1 MEVKQRGDIMKSL
14 LFIFC
19 LLMLSVS
26 TFAQVAQISSIDDD
40 DTPPPYVDVFEEALP
55 LSLYLQL
62 NRQLEDVND
71 TAISETRASEL
82 FNMLKRDP
90 KARMR
95 NPGGLCSYRR
105 VHIKNVLK
113 RMNVASGRLYISCPD
128 NNGRLRLRDQVSGRY
143 YTFSNFHDANT
154 VVVSTVAGNSYRVM
168 DLQFESGPATLPNY
182 LAQIQA
188 YQRVLPGKRSDD
200 AGTCYWRLSPSALMS
215 EEFREIPESFFNM

>member
-1 MEVKQRGDIMKSL
+1 MQSL

-26 TFAQVAQISSIDDD
+26 TFAQVDEEPIEIAQIYSIDDD

-71 TAISETRASEL
+71 TAISEARASEL

-90 KARMR
+90 RARMK
-95 NPGGLCSYRR
+95 NPGGFCSTRR
-105 VHIKNVLK
+105 VYIKKVLSAK
-113 RMNVASGRLYISCPD
+113 KIENGRLYISCPEK
-128 NNGRLRLRDQVSGRY
+128 NGRLRLRDQVSGRY
-143 YTFSNFHDANT
+143 YTFSNFHDTNT
-154 VVVSTVAGNSYRVM
+154 VVVSTGAGNSYRVM
-168 DLQFESGPATLPNY
+168 DLQFESEPVTLPNY

-188 YQRVLPGKRSDD
+188 YQRLLPGKRADD
-200 AGTCYWRLSPSALMS
+200 AGTCYWRLSSSALMS
-215 EEFREIPESFFNM
+215 QEFQKIPE